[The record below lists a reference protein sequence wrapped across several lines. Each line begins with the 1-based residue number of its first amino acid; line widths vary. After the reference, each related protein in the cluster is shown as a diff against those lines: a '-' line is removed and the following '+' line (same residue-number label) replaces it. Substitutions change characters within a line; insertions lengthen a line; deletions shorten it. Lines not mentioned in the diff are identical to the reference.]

1 MANIHP
7 YKGQGSGET
16 LSTPH
21 SPGKGDKK
29 RVMITSLASITM
41 SSPTSSSWN
50 PDTSPSPSM
59 TSSPPSPA
67 RRALNRILKPFSP
80 PPLPNL
86 DDDDEDVV
94 ISDSISDHHGGL
106 QSSIMQLTLED
117 SMDEQDDEQICCKQK
132 EAKAVIAKLQKRADK
147 HIQEGHLNDALSLLN
162 KSLALQQKVYGK
174 DHAKVGDTLN
184 LIGEVL
190 SNMGE
195 DNRYMAMNSFEE
207 ALDIRMNID
216 PGSEDVATTVKN
228 LWLLLHDVHSHD
240 EDHKDTSTSG
250 AELMELYRNDY
261 ICEREKALH
270 LKQTS
275 HNVAISSTDGDG
287 KQTLTSFHDFD
298 QGSGP
303 AEDSM
308 RRSYVEQQMTRR
320 INQPQFLRLSQ
331 TQGPVY

>member
-1 MANIHP
+1 
-7 YKGQGSGET
+7 
-16 LSTPH
+16 
-21 SPGKGDKK
+21 
-29 RVMITSLASITM
+29 
-41 SSPTSSSWN
+41 
-50 PDTSPSPSM
+50 
-59 TSSPPSPA
+59 
-67 RRALNRILKPFSP
+67 
-80 PPLPNL
+80 
-86 DDDDEDVV
+86 
-94 ISDSISDHHGGL
+94 
-106 QSSIMQLTLED
+106 MQLTLEEED
-117 SMDEQDDEQICCKQK
+117 SMDEQVCCKQK

-147 HIQEGHLNDALSLLN
+147 HIQEGHLTEALYILN

-174 DHAKVGDTLN
+174 EHAKVGDTLN

-270 LKQTS
+270 LKKTS
-275 HNVAISSTDGDG
+275 HNVVISSTDGDG

-308 RRSYVEQQMTRR
+308 RRSYVEQQMNRR
-320 INQPQFLRLSQ
+320 INQPKFLRLSQ

>member
-7 YKGQGSGET
+7 YKGRGSSEA
-16 LSTPH
+16 LSSPH

-41 SSPTSSSWN
+41 SSPTSTSWQ
-50 PDTSPSPSM
+50 PDISPSPSM

-250 AELMELYRNDY
+250 AQLMELYRNDY
-261 ICEREKALH
+261 VCQRERALH

-298 QGSGP
+298 QGSRSG
-303 AEDSM
+303 DSL

-320 INQPQFLRLSQ
+320 MNQPKFLRLSQ

>member
-7 YKGQGSGET
+7 YGSGET
-16 LSTPH
+16 LPTPH

-41 SSPTSSSWN
+41 SSPTSTSWN
-50 PDTSPSPSM
+50 PDISPSPSM

-106 QSSIMQLTLED
+106 QSSIMQL
-117 SMDEQDDEQICCKQK
+117 SSGRQDEQVCCKQK

-147 HIQEGHLNDALSLLN
+147 HIQEGHLTDALSILN

-174 DHAKVGDTLN
+174 KHSKVGDTLN

-228 LWLLLHDVHSHD
+228 LWLLLHDVHAHD
-240 EDHKDTSTSG
+240 EDNEERKDTASG
-250 AELMELYRNDY
+250 AQLMELYRNDY
-261 ICEREKALH
+261 VCQRERALH

-287 KQTLTSFHDFD
+287 KETLTSFHDFD
-298 QGSGP
+298 QG
-303 AEDSM
+303 EDSM
-308 RRSYVEQQMTRR
+308 RPIDLDTNRCHVERQMNRR
-320 INQPQFLRLSQ
+320 INQPKLLRLSQ

>member
-7 YKGQGSGET
+7 YGNGET
-16 LSTPH
+16 LPTPQ

-41 SSPTSSSWN
+41 SSPTSASWN
-50 PDTSPSPSM
+50 PDISPSPSM

-250 AELMELYRNDY
+250 AQLMELYRNDY
-261 ICEREKALH
+261 VCQRERALH

-275 HNVAISSTDGDG
+275 HNVAISSKEDDG
-287 KQTLTSFHDFD
+287 KEALTSFHDFD
-298 QGSGP
+298 QSSRSG
-303 AEDSM
+303 DSL

-320 INQPQFLRLSQ
+320 MNQPRFLRLSQ